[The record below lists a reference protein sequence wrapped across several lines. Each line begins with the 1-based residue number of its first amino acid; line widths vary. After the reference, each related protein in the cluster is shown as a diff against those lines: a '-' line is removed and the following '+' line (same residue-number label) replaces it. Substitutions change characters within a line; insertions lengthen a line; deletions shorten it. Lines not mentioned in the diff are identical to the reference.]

1 MPKRR
6 RAHRRAGLVLG
17 RGGLSRRLV
26 YGTALVGAAVL
37 LLSACGGGG
46 GRVYRDPANGFRF
59 NYPTGFRAV
68 SFAYFSG
75 LEGAGGRGVIV
86 VNRAG
91 RAVLSSG
98 SSSGL
103 FVWSDLKP
111 SAVVLTL
118 AAGSD
123 GRRPNQRFNYGASPN
138 VPGVSGLPAVSKL
151 AAHLPLRAAMFQSL
165 KEENVINGAYW
176 RGLRVRV
183 KGGVFAADVYVGPRA
198 SKADRTAIWGVVTS
212 LRFPA

>member
-1 MPKRR
+1 M
-6 RAHRRAGLVLG
+6 
-17 RGGLSRRLV
+17 S
-26 YGTALVGAAVL
+26 LVGAAVL

-118 AAGSD
+118 NAGLD
-123 GRRPNQRFNYGASPN
+123 PRRPSQPFNYGAPPN
-138 VPGVSGLPAVSKL
+138 FPGGPGLPAVSKL

-183 KGGVFAADVYVGPRA
+183 KGGVFAVDVYVGPRA